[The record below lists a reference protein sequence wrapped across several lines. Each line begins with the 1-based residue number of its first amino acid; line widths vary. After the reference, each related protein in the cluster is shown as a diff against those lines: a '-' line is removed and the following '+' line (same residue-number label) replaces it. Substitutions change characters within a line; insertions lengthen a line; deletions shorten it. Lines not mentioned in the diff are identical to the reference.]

1 MREVIQKL
9 EEVEL
14 DLVEVH
20 RDMLR
25 LKNAGGAE
33 RIIELKD
40 EVYGLIIDLEDE
52 L

>member
-9 EEVEL
+9 EEIEL
-14 DLVEVH
+14 DLTDLCRAMV
-20 RDMLR
+20 R

-40 EVYGLIIDLEDE
+40 EVYNLIIDLEDE
-52 L
+52 S